1 MITQIRWK
9 IQLQKTNG
17 NTKKKKEKQN
27 YSTTQQINEIQTAA
41 VWQGLNMKME
51 KERRHQSSATDT

>member
-17 NTKKKKEKQN
+17 NTKKEKEKQN
-27 YSTTQQINEIQTAA
+27 YSTTQQINKIQTAA

-51 KERRHQSSATDT
+51 KERRQQSSATDT